1 MSDNQDQNPLQ
12 SGQSLTDSTPVNAPN
27 TGSEG
32 NPANTA
38 SGGEGGEGGEG
49 KTPWYIKV
57 IAQRAHEARE
67 ARREANT
74 VKAQNAELLGQ
85 LASTRQNPSGGSNQG
100 QPTYQQQVVQPTQA
114 EIDASVNAELSKREF
129 DKACND
135 VWTKGSK
142 EIPDFKQSLDDTFGV
157 VKMTPG
163 FLQTVVALQEPHKIL
178 HTLAKNPEE
187 THRIMNLNAQAQ
199 AIELARLEQ
208 KTLAAPQ
215 IQTPVSNLPPPIKTV
230 DARRASGPIDLYD
243 TAHTDMA
250 SWMAARSEQKRQRMK

>member
-1 MSDNQDQNPLQ
+1 MPPDEQNSAIPSAQ
-12 SGQSLTDSTPVNAPN
+12 SSTDSTPVNAPN

-32 NPANTA
+32 SPTPNANA
-38 SGGEGGEGGEG
+38 GEGEGGEG

-85 LASTRQNPSGGSNQG
+85 IAAGRSQPSGDQAPRTQVI
-100 QPTYQQQVVQPTQA
+100 QPSQA
-114 EIDASVNAELSKREF
+114 EIDSRVNAELSRREF

-135 VWTKGSK
+135 VWSKGNK
-142 EIPDFKQSLDDTFGV
+142 EIPDFKQTLDDTFGV

-187 THRIMNLNAQAQ
+187 AHRIMNLNAQAQ

-208 KTLAAPQ
+208 RTLSAPQ
-215 IQTPVSNLPPPIKTV
+215 VQQSVSNLPPPIKPV
-230 DARRASGPIDLYD
+230 DARRASGPLDIYD
-243 TAHTDMA
+243 TQHVSMA
-250 SWMAARSEQKRQRMK
+250 DWMAARSEQKRQRMKA